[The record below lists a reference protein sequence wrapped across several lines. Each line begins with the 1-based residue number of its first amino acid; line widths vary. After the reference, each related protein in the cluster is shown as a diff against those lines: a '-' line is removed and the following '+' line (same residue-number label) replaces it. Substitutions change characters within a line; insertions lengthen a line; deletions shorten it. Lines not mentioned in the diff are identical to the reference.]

1 MLKERVSRRGI
12 AARKVIY
19 TYIYIYIFTY
29 IYIGIHIYIYVHT
42 DVLPNGHW
50 AGCELQK
57 AASPACN
64 AIEFSAREHSAPRFH
79 GISCI
84 FFSSMEFASSELS
97 AISNQIPIHIITAWH
112 CISGCMSSTLS
123 LQLPTPHFK
132 RNDPNLPF
140 LQENPLLLPQTAGQV
155 GKNTPCPPVPPL
167 FGQQSCSTSPS
178 CQPVQLSPFSIRTG
192 KEICA
197 FGVLNPNGYGAAW
210 AVPPLPIAAQLF
222 E

>member
-1 MLKERVSRRGI
+1 MYTPMYYLMGIGQVVNCRKQPALHAMQLNSQPGSILHPVSMG
-12 AARKVIY
+12 
-19 TYIYIYIFTY
+19 
-29 IYIGIHIYIYVHT
+29 
-42 DVLPNGHW
+42 
-50 AGCELQK
+50 
-57 AASPACN
+57 SPA
-64 AIEFSAREHSAPRFH
+64 F
-79 GISCI
+79 
-84 FFSSMEFASSELS
+84 FFSFMEFARSELS

-112 CISGCMSSTLS
+112 CISGCTSSTLS

-178 CQPVQLSPFSIRTG
+178 CQPVRLSPFSIRTG

-197 FGVLNPNGYGAAW
+197 FGVLNPNGHGAAW

>member
-1 MLKERVSRRGI
+1 MYTPMYYPMGIGQVVNCRKQPALHAMQLNSQPGSILHPVSMG
-12 AARKVIY
+12 
-19 TYIYIYIFTY
+19 
-29 IYIGIHIYIYVHT
+29 
-42 DVLPNGHW
+42 
-50 AGCELQK
+50 
-57 AASPACN
+57 SPA
-64 AIEFSAREHSAPRFH
+64 
-79 GISCI
+79 
-84 FFSSMEFASSELS
+84 FFSH
-97 AISNQIPIHIITAWH
+97 P
-112 CISGCMSSTLS
+112 LS
-123 LQLPTPHFK
+123 LPAQSCLPSATKSPSTSLLPGTAYQDARALHFLSSSQPPPFK